1 MRRHPF
7 DPWSFVPGALLAAFA
22 LVVLVGGVDVTGW
35 NFSWV
40 GPAVLIA
47 AGLTLL
53 LASRGRREPR
63 EEVPVA
69 LEDESSAAPTTELDR
84 EDGD

>member
-1 MRRHPF
+1 MRRHDF
-7 DPWSFVPGALLAAFA
+7 DPWSFVPGILLVAFA

-35 NFSWV
+35 NLSWV

-47 AGLTLL
+47 AGVTLL
-53 LASRGRREPR
+53 VAARGRREPR
-63 EEVPVA
+63 VEV
-69 LEDESSAAPTTELDR
+69 SAAPEDEPAPSATELDP

>member
-22 LVVLVGGVDVTGW
+22 LVVLVGGDVTSW

-40 GPAVLIA
+40 GPAILIA

-53 LASRGRREPR
+53 FASRTGREARAQVPTAPEEPSIETKR
-63 EEVPVA
+63 
-69 LEDESSAAPTTELDR
+69 LGT
-84 EDGD
+84 

>member
-7 DPWSFVPGALLAAFA
+7 GPWSFVPGALLTAFA

-35 NFSWV
+35 NLSWV

-53 LASRGRREPR
+53 LAARGRRDPHL
-63 EEVPVA
+63 EVPA
-69 LEDESSAAPTTELDR
+69 APEDEPAATTAELDA